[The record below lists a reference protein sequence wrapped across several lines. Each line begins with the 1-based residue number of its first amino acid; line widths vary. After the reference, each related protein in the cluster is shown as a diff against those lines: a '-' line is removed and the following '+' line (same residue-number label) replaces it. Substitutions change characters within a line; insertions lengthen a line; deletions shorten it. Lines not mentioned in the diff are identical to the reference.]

1 MPKLGNGTE
10 VKDSEFYKEKNW
22 FIIRPQVNGLVKD
35 RFNLFWKEIES
46 LLKDDSKESK
56 YFSFLRIFQEII
68 IGIVRRDYLTIVQL
82 ANIIQ
87 IEKKL
92 NIGCL
97 EYYPKLEIEMIKIQV
112 NGIEVEKLIED
123 VFNKISFAFQKLS
136 QVLIP
141 KLMELKLTEYNIDDN
156 ADSDKSER
164 TIFVELIKECKT
176 RVHKNKPSGYIVKQ
190 KDVYDLMPMPKSTF
204 SERIKEY
211 KIDFKSL

>member
-82 ANIIQ
+82 ANTIQ